1 MMGGNKIPESYLPP
15 PKHEELPYD
24 LRGASEMND
33 DIEIL
38 KAILE
43 EWEDR
48 EIDPETY
55 FFQNALAM
63 FRLKVRGI
71 EWPPE

>member
-1 MMGGNKIPESYLPP
+1 M
-15 PKHEELPYD
+15 D
-24 LRGASEMND
+24 D

-43 EWEDR
+43 EWECGADINVDSYQFR
-48 EIDPETY
+48 
-55 FFQNALAM
+55 NALAM
-63 FRLKVRGI
+63 YRLKVHNI

>member
-1 MMGGNKIPESYLPP
+1 VMDEN
-15 PKHEELPYD
+15 
-24 LRGASEMND
+24 
-33 DIEIL
+33 
-38 KAILE
+38 ILE
-43 EWEDR
+43 DNG

>member
-1 MMGGNKIPESYLPP
+1 MCKM
-15 PKHEELPYD
+15 D
-24 LRGASEMND
+24 D

-43 EWEDR
+43 EWEGG

-63 FRLKVRGI
+63 YRLKVRGI

>member
-1 MMGGNKIPESYLPP
+1 M
-15 PKHEELPYD
+15 D
-24 LRGASEMND
+24 D

-43 EWEDR
+43 ELDNG